1 MIKTKEYKR
10 TSEMIGAA
18 LVDSIGKFSKPF
30 SPTEQKIGSLL
41 CFPSLISKAEHV
53 NKSLSGWMS
62 PIDPIISLHLLI
74 FQSFFT
80 PLLFNLLLEFSLPP
94 GQNLTFK
101 WPPWLDDELLVSYR
115 HQQYPPWVN
124 ESKSEEVLLQ
134 TLLFPPL
141 FKRLNLHL

>member
-1 MIKTKEYKR
+1 
-10 TSEMIGAA
+10 MIGAA

-41 CFPSLISKAEHV
+41 FPSLISKAEHV

-62 PIDPIISLHLLI
+62 PIDPIISSLTCSFSNLFLLPYYSTR
-74 FQSFFT
+74 Q
-80 PLLFNLLLEFSLPP
+80 LLLEFSLPL

-124 ESKSEEVLLQ
+124 ESKVSEELLTSSSSNPFSYS
-134 TLLFPPL
+134 TLQETQY
-141 FKRLNLHL
+141 LHLCS